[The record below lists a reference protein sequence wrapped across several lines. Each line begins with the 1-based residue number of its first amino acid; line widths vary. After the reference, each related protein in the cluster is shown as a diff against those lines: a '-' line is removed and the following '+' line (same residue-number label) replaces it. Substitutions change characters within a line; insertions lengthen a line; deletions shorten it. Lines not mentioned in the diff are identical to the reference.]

1 MLTGLMNRNKY
12 NVDVAESYNRELN
25 NIGVVFLDLDRLK
38 DINDNFG
45 HHMGDAMLMASAKLI
60 ENAFADLEAD
70 CFRIG
75 GDEFAVLLSGDN
87 VDKRCESALDKF
99 KALMNGRNKVST
111 EDLVAVLNSFIPPN
125 YPLEIELQNLVALQE
140 CTSRD
145 LLPENMRE
153 LDRNAVTQR
162 IRELKALMAER

>member
-1 MLTGLMNRNKY
+1 
-12 NVDVAESYNRELN
+12 
-25 NIGVVFLDLDRLK
+25 
-38 DINDNFG
+38 
-45 HHMGDAMLMASAKLI
+45 
-60 ENAFADLEAD
+60 
-70 CFRIG
+70 
-75 GDEFAVLLSGDN
+75 
-87 VDKRCESALDKF
+87 
-99 KALMNGRNKVST
+99 MNGRNKVST